1 VLNLTRQPTQPV
13 TLDAGTRELIQ
24 IWRGLD
30 AEGRR
35 VVLSNARAVGE
46 VTGKLRA
53 QPQQEERPGPVTSLE
68 GFTDGR
74 SSRGSPCLRHTG
86 IHEGF
91 ECSADLRGGRRD

>member
-24 IWRGLD
+24 IWHGLD

-35 VVLSNARAVGE
+35 MVLSNARAVGE
-46 VTGKLRA
+46 VTGKLRT
-53 QPQQEERPGPVTSLE
+53 QPRREERPGPVTSLE

-74 SSRGSPCLRHTG
+74 SNRVPR
-86 IHEGF
+86 
-91 ECSADLRGGRRD
+91 

>member
-1 VLNLTRQPTQPV
+1 MLNLTQQPIQPV

-30 AEGRR
+30 ADGRR
-35 VVLSNARAVGE
+35 MVLSNARAVGE

-53 QPQQEERPGPVTSLE
+53 QPQRDERHGPVTNLE

-74 SSRGSPCLRHTG
+74 SKHALR
-86 IHEGF
+86 
-91 ECSADLRGGRRD
+91 

>member
-24 IWRGLD
+24 IWGGLN

-35 VVLSNARAVGE
+35 MVLSNARAVGD

-53 QPQQEERPGPVTSLE
+53 QPRREERPGPVPSLE
-68 GFTDGR
+68 GFADGR
-74 SSRGSPCLRHTG
+74 SSRVPRLCETIKPQL
-86 IHEGF
+86 
-91 ECSADLRGGRRD
+91 A